1 MVSFLSTF
9 VGSEPVSS
17 IKRFDRKA
25 KQKNEV
31 PCPAVVKNYN
41 IHMGGVDLLDAHVA
55 RYKIR
60 VKSRKWYFRL
70 FYHFVDLSIINA
82 WLIWRRVRNEN
93 KSLAEFK
100 QELALVLCG
109 KGAVNVLGRGR
120 PLNLQAKINKKKYK
134 KKTGIPPI
142 DTRTDRINHWPEFVP
157 SRNRCRFPE
166 CTLKS
171 SIKCSKCGIF
181 LCLNAKN
188 NCFVKYHT
196 N

>member
-1 MVSFLSTF
+1 M
-9 VGSEPVSS
+9 
-17 IKRFDRKA
+17 
-25 KQKNEV
+25 
-31 PCPAVVKNYN
+31 
-41 IHMGGVDLLDAHVA
+41 
-55 RYKIR
+55 
-60 VKSRKWYFRL
+60 RL

-82 WLIWRRVRNEN
+82 WIVWHRVIGEK

-100 QELALVLCG
+100 QDLALVLRR

-120 PLNLQAKINKKKYK
+120 PSSSLQAKINLKKHK
-134 KKTGIPPI
+134 KKTIVPPV
-142 DTRTDRINHWPEFVP
+142 DTRTDRINHWPEFIPNV
-157 SRNRCRFPE
+157 RNRCRLPE
-166 CTLKS
+166 CPLKS